1 VDLNAGPNGQAE
13 KISHNLMQWRI
24 SDGTYQIDLIMPT
37 RRRRSSERVEV
48 AVLLL
53 AAGSSERVHRAEV
66 TIWLLVR
73 RGEGCHLH
81 TLLSPAPQDA
91 ILQQMRV
98 CADHTR

>member
-66 TIWLLVR
+66 TI
-73 RGEGCHLH
+73 
-81 TLLSPAPQDA
+81 
-91 ILQQMRV
+91 
-98 CADHTR
+98 